1 MIQKDKILFPQL
13 GLGLG
18 LRPEHF
24 DQISNGES
32 RVQWFEILTEN
43 YLGIS
48 GHGQSPLLA
57 KLLRLAEIYPIVF
70 HCVSMNIGSVDN
82 IDLDFLKQIKELKK
96 LVNPKWISDHLCW
109 TGVDNKNTH
118 ELLPLPY
125 TQETI
130 NHVSQK
136 INQIQDFF
144 GERILIENTSS
155 YITYKDSELEEW
167 EFISEIVNKTDC
179 GILLD
184 INNIYVSSVNHNFNP
199 KDFINNIPL
208 NNVGQIHLAG
218 HRKKKN
224 GLIVDTHDDFVCD
237 EVYEL
242 LKYFLTLS
250 SLPATMVEWDDNI
263 PDLKTYEEE
272 VLRINQFL

>member
-208 NNVGQIHLAG
+208 IMLAKFILLDIG
-218 HRKKKN
+218 KRKM
-224 GLIVDTHDDFVCD
+224 D
-237 EVYEL
+237 
-242 LKYFLTLS
+242 
-250 SLPATMVEWDDNI
+250 
-263 PDLKTYEEE
+263 
-272 VLRINQFL
+272 